1 MNTMKYKGFIGS
13 VRYNEDE
20 GVFSGKIEGI
30 DGLVT
35 FEGASIQELT
45 KSFHDAVEAYLKFCK
60 EQGISPKKSYTGTLN
75 IRISPATHNSI
86 ADYAAE
92 AGITINAFIKRALE
106 RAVENPSAVM
116 ITSVDGYQL
125 LEERKPS
132 LLCEPV
138 VRYGSRDITQF
149 WIPSEDVPLAKALA
163 KKMGWD
169 FMLSYPQT
177 RLEAALEELRDGKIT
192 EYASFD
198 DMLKKMEEA
207 DGEV

>member
-13 VRYNEDE
+13 VHYNEDD
-20 GVFSGKIEGI
+20 GVFSGRIEGI

-45 KSFHDAVEAYLKFCK
+45 EAFHEAVENYLKFCK
-60 EQGISPKKSYTGTLN
+60 EHGISPKKSYTGTLN
-75 IRISPATHNSI
+75 IRIAPATHNAI

-106 RAVENPSAVM
+106 KAVENPSEVM
-116 ITSVDGYQL
+116 NTSVTGYQPSG
-125 LEERKPS
+125 ESKPS
-132 LLCEPV
+132 VLREPE

-163 KKMGWD
+163 QKMGWD
-169 FMLSYPQT
+169 FMLNYPQT
-177 RLEAALEELRDGKIT
+177 SLETALEEIRDGKVT

>member
-1 MNTMKYKGFIGS
+1 MNTMKYQGFIGS
-13 VRYNEDE
+13 VHYSDVE

-30 DGLVT
+30 DSLIT

-45 KSFHDAVEAYLKFCK
+45 EEFHKAVEDYLAFCK

-75 IRISPATHNSI
+75 IRISPATHNAI

-92 AGITINAFIKRALE
+92 SGITINAFIKRALE
-106 RAVENPSAVM
+106 RAVENPSAIM
-116 ITSVDGYQL
+116 NPSVAGYQQSG
-125 LEERKPS
+125 ESKPYAF
-132 LLCEPV
+132 CEPEI
-138 VRYGSRDITQF
+138 RYGSRDITQF

-163 KKMGWD
+163 QKMGWV
-169 FMLSYPQT
+169 FMLNYPQT
-177 RLEAALEELRDGKIT
+177 RLETALEEIRDGKVT

>member
-13 VRYNEDE
+13 VHYSEVD
-20 GVFSGKIEGI
+20 GVFSGRIEGI

-45 KSFHDAVEAYLKFCK
+45 EAFHNAVESHLIFCK
-60 EQGISPKKSYTGTLN
+60 QQGITPKKSYTGTLN
-75 IRISPATHNSI
+75 IRISPATHNAI

-106 RAVENPSAVM
+106 KAVKNPSEVM
-116 ITSVDGYQL
+116 RSPVAGYQQPR
-125 LEERKPS
+125 ESKPS
-132 LLCEPV
+132 MLCEPE

-163 KKMGWD
+163 QKMGWD
-169 FMLSYPQT
+169 FMLNYPQT
-177 RLEAALEELRDGKIT
+177 RLETALDEIRDGRVT

-198 DMLKKMEEA
+198 DMLKKMEET
-207 DGEV
+207 DG